1 MISLFGFMCNLV
13 PHILIGLVYGS
24 DFTGPLPN
32 WFYIFL
38 GVSYFVYLEA
48 DNSDGKQARRTG
60 TSSPLG
66 MLLDHGM
73 DSVTAVIENF
83 VIQRVL

>member
-1 MISLFGFMCNLV
+1 MISLFGFLCNLV

-48 DNSDGKQARRTG
+48 DNSDGK
-60 TSSPLG
+60 
-66 MLLDHGM
+66 
-73 DSVTAVIENF
+73 
-83 VIQRVL
+83 